1 MFLKRLYHGYRLAP
15 CAGAG
20 TVLAVKATLAYTDVM
35 SDATKQHRPQPLA
48 EFMAA
53 TIFLTRLP
61 LRWNGDWPDDLNRRA
76 LSWFPIVG
84 CLIGVAGGLLYW
96 ALTFAGLAPLL
107 AAIVTVAAL
116 TWLTGALHEDGLA
129 DVADGFGGGRDKEAK
144 LSIMKD
150 SRVGTY
156 GSMAL
161 ILVVLARVGVLATLA
176 DPRTVA
182 LALIGA
188 HAFSRGLLPLVKLA
202 LPDARLKGVSADQ
215 GRPDSARALVA
226 LLIGFTLAA
235 TALNKLHLASGMI
248 SLSVMA
254 LSAAAVWGVARLSK
268 RQIGGVTGDVLG
280 AGQQMAEI
288 GFLLALAA
296 VIPAST

>member
-1 MFLKRLYHGYRLAP
+1 MANKHGYGLAP
-15 CAGAG
+15 CPIPG
-20 TVLAVKATLAYTDVM
+20 TALAAKATLAYTDVM
-35 SDATKQHRPQPLA
+35 SDATKQHRPQPLG
-48 EFMAA
+48 EFVAA
-53 TIFLTRLP
+53 VIFLTRLP
-61 LRWNGDWPDDLNRRA
+61 VRWKGDWPQDMNRRA
-76 LSWFPIVG
+76 LPWFPIVG
-84 CLIGVAGGLLYW
+84 GLIGAGGGICYW
-96 ALTFAGLAPLL
+96 FLSIAGLTPML

-129 DVADGFGGGRDKEAK
+129 DVADGFGGGRDAASK

-156 GSMAL
+156 GSLAL

-176 DPRTVA
+176 DPRAVA

-188 HAFSRGLLPLVKLA
+188 HAFSRGLLPLVKMA
-202 LPDARLKGVSADQ
+202 LPDARTQGVSADQ
-215 GRPDSARALVA
+215 GRPDRARALVA
-226 LLIGFTLAA
+226 LLIGFTLAS
-235 TALNKLHLASGMI
+235 TALGKLNLDSGLV
-248 SLSVMA
+248 SLTIMA
-254 LSAAAVWGVARLSK
+254 VSAGAVWALAQLAR

-288 GFLLALAA
+288 AFLLALAA

>member
-1 MFLKRLYHGYRLAP
+1 MIDHGYRLVP

-20 TVLAVKATLAYTDVM
+20 TVLAVTATLAYTDVM
-35 SDATKQHRPQPLA
+35 SDATKQHRPHPLA

-61 LRWNGDWPDDLNRRA
+61 LRWKGEWPDDLNRRA
-76 LSWFPIVG
+76 LPWFPIVG
-84 CLIGVAGGLLYW
+84 CLIGAGGGVLYW
-96 ALTFAGLAPLL
+96 ALAFLGLAPLL

-129 DVADGFGGGRDKEAK
+129 DVADGFGGGRDKDAK

-161 ILVVLARVGVLATLA
+161 ILAVLARVGVLSTLA

-182 LALIGA
+182 LALIGS

-215 GRPDSARALVA
+215 GRPDSARALVG

-235 TALNKLHLASGMI
+235 TALNKLNLAGGMV
-248 SLSVMA
+248 SLAVMTV
-254 LSAAAVWGVARLSK
+254 SAAAVWGVAHLAR

-280 AGQQMAEI
+280 AGQQLGEI